1 MKNLL
6 LAFTAALVWSAC
18 SYQVQVL
25 TVNAD
30 FAQQD
35 TLLRYSN
42 DTFEIVYN
50 TYGKNGQ
57 LSFIV
62 FNKSNVPLYID
73 WKRSAFIRGMQKQD
87 YWDGDIII
95 NTQTTADY
103 NISWLS
109 AYSQRKY
116 YTQGVMTQQE
126 QITFIPP
133 RTAVTMS
140 KFNIS
145 PPIHAK
151 GTNEKVVS
159 KSYKKRGT
167 TKVHEVAFTK
177 ENSPVSF
184 RNFLTLS
191 LKHDFS
197 EEFYVDHQFWVSQSV
212 IMAKKQYEGMPV
224 LVEDA
229 DATYVDYAYPY
240 RKPNVYFTYPVE

>member
-6 LAFTAALVWSAC
+6 LSIITVLLWSAC
-18 SYQVQVL
+18 SKHVQVL
-25 TVNAD
+25 VVNSD
-30 FAQQD
+30 FVQQD

-50 TYGKNGQ
+50 TYSENGQ

-62 FNKSNVPLYID
+62 YNKSAVPLYID

-87 YWDGDIII
+87 YWNSAVNISS
-95 NTQTTADY
+95 QTTGY
-103 NISWLS
+103 SVTWLYG
-109 AYSQRKY
+109 YSRGKY
-116 YTQGVMTQQE
+116 STGGVMTQQE

-140 KFNIS
+140 KFSIS
-145 PPIHAK
+145 PAINVS
-151 GTNEKVVS
+151 GRQEKIVN
-159 KSYKKRGT
+159 KSYKNKGT
-167 TKVHEVAFTK
+167 TKVYENTFTK

-212 IMAKKQYEGMPV
+212 IMAKKQFEGMPIT
-224 LVEDA
+224 VEDQQSI
-229 DATYVDYAYPY
+229 YVDYTYPY
-240 RKPNVYFTYPVE
+240 RRPNNFYAHFNH

>member
-6 LAFTAALVWSAC
+6 LAFTAVLVLSAC
-18 SYQVQVL
+18 SHHVQVL

-50 TYGKNGQ
+50 TYGENGQ

-62 FNKSNVPLYID
+62 FNKSDVPLYID
-73 WKRSAFIRGMQKQD
+73 WKRSAFIRGTQKQD
-87 YWDGDIII
+87 YWSSDISVS
-95 NTQTTADY
+95 TVTTADY
-103 NISWLS
+103 NILWLS
-109 AYSQRKY
+109 AYSQRRY
-116 YTQGVMTQQE
+116 YTEGVLTQQE

-133 RTAVTMS
+133 RTAITMS
-140 KFNIS
+140 KFRRS
-145 PPIHAK
+145 PAINPK
-151 GTNEKVVS
+151 DVQEKVVR

-197 EEFYVDHQFWVSQSV
+197 EEFYVDHQFWVSQS
-212 IMAKKQYEGMPV
+212 IKMAKKQYEGMSV

-229 DATYVDYAYPY
+229 DAIYVDYTYPY
-240 RKPNVYFTYPVE
+240 RAPNVYFTYPVE